1 MPPPTLS
8 TSTRILSP
16 EPTVSTPLRD
26 TAPPFPVK
34 QDKTRKKGLSML
46 GLATP
51 EVERWIA
58 GKDEDKNKERGKE
71 RGKGPVEFPADSS
84 DEDDVEDLDKSEQTG
99 QANGKDV
106 PRMRPRSVQMTPRKA
121 AWAMSPFRHSIAE
134 GSPGVNGVSSL
145 LHALISDA
153 MLDFRQETR
162 AEMVGLHLDLVHMGR
177 AWRKEMRGAMQ
188 EYAGDLQELR
198 EENRKL
204 REENERLRRGY

>member
-1 MPPPTLS
+1 M
-8 TSTRILSP
+8 LSP
-16 EPTVSTPLRD
+16 EPTPSTPLRD
-26 TAPPFPVK
+26 TTPPFPVK

-58 GKDEDKNKERGKE
+58 GKDEGKNKGRDK
-71 RGKGPVEFPADSS
+71 RPVEFPADSS
-84 DEDDVEDLDKSEQTG
+84 DEDVDVEDLDKTEQTG
-99 QANGKDV
+99 QETGKDV
-106 PRMRPRSVQMTPRKA
+106 PRLRPLSVQMTPRKA

-153 MLDFRQETR
+153 MLDFREETR
-162 AEMVGLHLDLVHMGR
+162 AEMVGLHLDLVRMGR

-204 REENERLRRGY
+204 REENELLRRGY

>member
-1 MPPPTLS
+1 MSSL
-8 TSTRILSP
+8 LC
-16 EPTVSTPLRD
+16 D

-34 QDKTRKKGLSML
+34 KQDQPRKKGLSVL

-58 GKDEDKNKERGKE
+58 GKGSEKGDIVKFPLDGGEEDEVEGAGKLGGIRIE
-71 RGKGPVEFPADSS
+71 EELV
-84 DEDDVEDLDKSEQTG
+84 G
-99 QANGKDV
+99 QGNVNEA
-106 PRMRPRSVQMTPRKA
+106 RRLRTLSVQITPRKS
-121 AWAMSPFRHSIAE
+121 AWAASPLRHSIAE
-134 GSPGVNGVSSL
+134 GSPGLNGVTGL

-162 AEMVGLHLDLVHMGR
+162 SEIVGLHLDLVRMGQG
-177 AWRKEMRGAMQ
+177 WRREMRMAMQ
-188 EYAGDLQELR
+188 ESVGELKELR